1 MLLGAGRIKKEDA
14 IDFAAGITLRKKL
27 GDAVRPGDVLCTFYA
42 DDESLFPA
50 AEEMYRAGLVI
61 SDEKPGE
68 PPLIYARVT
77 SRGVEKLA

>member
-1 MLLGAGRIKKEDA
+1 MSKKSA
-14 IDFAAGITLRKKL
+14 MRA
-27 GDAVRPGDVLCTFYA
+27 CCYA